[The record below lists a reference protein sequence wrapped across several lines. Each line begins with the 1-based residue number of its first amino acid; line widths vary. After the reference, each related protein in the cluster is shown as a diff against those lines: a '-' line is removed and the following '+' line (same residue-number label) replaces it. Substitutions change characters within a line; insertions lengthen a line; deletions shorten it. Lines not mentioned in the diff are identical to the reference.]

1 MRSVSTSKA
10 PSTTITAGDEHACSK
25 PSSGLEPRN
34 ARYFGGD
41 SSSLLG
47 GGQLQE
53 RLGSGP
59 NGWAEPGAA
68 EQAFVVSADGLLDTP
83 ALILPPHAQPGSSRH
98 GQLAQYSA
106 DVSYEIVQGVPYVIR
121 CRTVHHMKSL

>member
-53 RLGSGP
+53 RLGGGP

-68 EQAFVVSADGLLDTP
+68 EQAFVVSAAGCSIRQLSSCRRALSRGRVGTGSWPSTP
-83 ALILPPHAQPGSSRH
+83 QTSRTT
-98 GQLAQYSA
+98 SCK
-106 DVSYEIVQGVPYVIR
+106 VS
-121 CRTVHHMKSL
+121 RT